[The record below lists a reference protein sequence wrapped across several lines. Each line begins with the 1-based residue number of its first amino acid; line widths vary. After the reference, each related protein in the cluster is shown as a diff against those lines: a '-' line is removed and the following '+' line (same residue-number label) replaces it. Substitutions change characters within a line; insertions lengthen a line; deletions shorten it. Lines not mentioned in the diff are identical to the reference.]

1 MTRPTA
7 LPWSPTRRPLRE
19 RLVRHRVAPVAGR
32 VAHAQ
37 QHRQV
42 ASPPL
47 LDPAQ
52 HAWDKE
58 TSLSQPNLQGS
69 GSSLVSVD
77 EGRQVD
83 EYGDILTRARR
94 AYAAQD
100 WRSAAARFDAV
111 PPERLTADDLAA
123 YADAVWWLGRIK
135 DNLRLGAVACDAF
148 LAESRPAEAART
160 ALMLGISHMARGDE
174 PQAVGWLGRAGRL
187 AEGIPESPVHGYV
200 LSFTAVEASLMAG
213 QPAAA
218 LDAARRVQDLG
229 RRVDAPDLVA
239 VGMNG
244 EGRALIRSG
253 HLVDGLALLDEA
265 MVTVLDGQLAP
276 FISGTLYCHTIAACH
291 EVADVR
297 RMTRWT
303 DLAERWLTTFPAAV
317 FFGGL
322 CGVHLAQLLLLRGE
336 WDEAE
341 QVALRVVVDLDANR
355 IDYAAEAWYVVAEA
369 RRLRGDPGAADAYT
383 EAHARGRDPQ
393 PGRALLQ
400 LQTGDAAG
408 AATSVRSAVAAVGAD
423 PLSRAPLCAAMV
435 EIAIA
440 AGRLDDAVAAASELE
455 ATAATYAT
463 SGLEAMAAA
472 ARGAVLL
479 AKGQAE
485 VALPVLREACR
496 RWHELGAAY
505 DAAGTCIRLAEAY
518 RALGDAV
525 SAAAEVERAKAVY
538 ERLGVHRPAWESPDG
553 LTRREREVLALVAD
567 GRSNRQIGEALYIS
581 DRTVAR
587 HLTNIFHKIGVTS
600 RTQAARYAIDRGMT
614 AAP

>member
-1 MTRPTA
+1 M
-7 LPWSPTRRPLRE
+7 
-19 RLVRHRVAPVAGR
+19 
-32 VAHAQ
+32 
-37 QHRQV
+37 
-42 ASPPL
+42 
-47 LDPAQ
+47 
-52 HAWDKE
+52 
-58 TSLSQPNLQGS
+58 
-69 GSSLVSVD
+69 D
-77 EGRQVD
+77 EH
-83 EYGDILTRARR
+83 GDILTRARR

-123 YADAVWWLGRIK
+123 YADAVWWLGRIE
-135 DNLRLGAVACDAF
+135 DNLRLGAAACDAF

-160 ALMLGISHMARGDE
+160 AMVLGIFHMARGDE

-187 AEGIPESPVHGYV
+187 AEGIPESPVHGYL

-218 LDAARRVQDLG
+218 VDAARRVQDLG

-239 VGMNG
+239 MGMNG

-317 FFGGL
+317 FFAGL
-322 CGVHLAQLLLLRGE
+322 CGVHRAQLLLLRGE

-341 QVALRVVVDLDANR
+341 QVALRVVVDLDATR

-369 RRLRGDPGAADAYT
+369 RRLRGDPGAADAYD

-455 ATAATYAT
+455 ATAATYPT

-472 ARGAVLL
+472 AHGAVLL
-479 AKGQAE
+479 AEGQAE

-505 DAAGTCIRLAEAY
+505 DAAGTCVRLAEAY

-525 SAAAEVERAKAVY
+525 SAAAEVQRAKAVY
-538 ERLGVHRPAWESPDG
+538 QRLGVHRPAWESPDG

>member
-1 MTRPTA
+1 MD
-7 LPWSPTRRPLRE
+7 E
-19 RLVRHRVAPVAGR
+19 HRD
-32 VAHAQ
+32 
-37 QHRQV
+37 
-42 ASPPL
+42 S
-47 LDPAQ
+47 
-52 HAWDKE
+52 
-58 TSLSQPNLQGS
+58 
-69 GSSLVSVD
+69 
-77 EGRQVD
+77 
-83 EYGDILTRARR
+83 LTRARR

-100 WRSAAARFDAV
+100 WRSAAAHFDAV
-111 PPERLTADDLAA
+111 PPEPLTADDLAA
-123 YADAVWWLGRIK
+123 YADAVWWLGRIE
-135 DNLRLGAVACDAF
+135 DNLRLGAAAYDAF

-160 ALMLGISHMARGDE
+160 ATVLGIFHTARGDE

-187 AEGIPESPVHGYV
+187 ARGLPEGPVHGYL

-218 LDAARRVQDLG
+218 VDAARRVQDLG

-265 MVTVLDGQLAP
+265 MVTVMDGHLAP

-303 DLAERWLTTFPAAV
+303 DLAERWLATFPAAV

-322 CGVHLAQLLLLRGE
+322 CGVHRAQLLLLRGE
-336 WDEAE
+336 WGEAE
-341 QVALRVVVDLDANR
+341 QVARRVVVDLDGNR
-355 IDYAAEAWYVVAEA
+355 IDYAAEAWYAVAEA
-369 RRLRGDPGAADAYT
+369 RRLRGDPGAADAYD

-408 AATSVRSAVAAVGAD
+408 AARSVRSAVAAIGAD

-479 AKGQAE
+479 AEGQAE
-485 VALPVLREACR
+485 EALPVLREACR
-496 RWHELGAAY
+496 RWYELGAAY
-505 DAAGTCIRLAEAY
+505 DAAGTCVRLAEAY

-525 SAAAEVERAKAVY
+525 SAAAEVERAKAAY
-538 ERLGVHRPAWESPDG
+538 ERLGVHPPVWESPDG
-553 LTRREREVLALVAD
+553 LTPRECEVLALVAD

-600 RTQAARYAIDRGMT
+600 RTQAARYAIDRGVTT
-614 AAP
+614 APTGRRPLRTTA

>member
-1 MTRPTA
+1 M
-7 LPWSPTRRPLRE
+7 
-19 RLVRHRVAPVAGR
+19 
-32 VAHAQ
+32 
-37 QHRQV
+37 
-42 ASPPL
+42 
-47 LDPAQ
+47 
-52 HAWDKE
+52 
-58 TSLSQPNLQGS
+58 SQPRLQGV
-69 GSSLVSVD
+69 GSSLLSVD

-83 EYGDILTRARR
+83 QHADSLTRARR

-100 WRSAAARFDAV
+100 WRSAAAHFDPV
-111 PPERLTADDLAA
+111 PRERLTADDLAA
-123 YADAVWWLGRIK
+123 YADAVWWLGRIE
-135 DNLRLGAVACDAF
+135 DNLRLGAAAYHAF

-160 ALMLGISHMARGDE
+160 ATMLGIFHTARGDE

-187 AEGIPESPVHGYV
+187 AEDIPESTAHGYLV
-200 LSFTAVEASLMAG
+200 NFTVVEASLMAG
-213 QPAAA
+213 QAAA
-218 LDAARRVQDLG
+218 AVDAARRVQDLG

-297 RMTRWT
+297 RMARWT
-303 DLAERWLTTFPAAV
+303 DLAERWLSTFPAAV

-322 CGVHLAQLLLLRGE
+322 CGVHRAQLLLLRGE
-336 WDEAE
+336 WAKAE
-341 QVALRVVVDLDANR
+341 QGALRILMDLDGNR

-369 RRLRGDPGAADAYT
+369 RRLRGDPGAADAYD

-400 LQTGDAAG
+400 LQTGDAVG

-479 AKGQAE
+479 AEGQAE
-485 VALPVLREACR
+485 EALPVLREACR
-496 RWHELGAAY
+496 RWHELDAAY
-505 DAAGTCIRLAEAY
+505 DAAGTCVRLAEAY
-518 RALGDAV
+518 QALGDAV
-525 SAAAEVERAKAVY
+525 SAAAEVKRAKAVY
-538 ERLGVHRPAWESPDG
+538 ERLGVHPLVWESPDG
-553 LTRREREVLALVAD
+553 LTRRECEVLALVAD

-614 AAP
+614 AAPRGRRPLRTTA

>member
-1 MTRPTA
+1 M
-7 LPWSPTRRPLRE
+7 
-19 RLVRHRVAPVAGR
+19 
-32 VAHAQ
+32 
-37 QHRQV
+37 
-42 ASPPL
+42 
-47 LDPAQ
+47 DQ
-52 HAWDKE
+52 HAD
-58 TSLSQPNLQGS
+58 S
-69 GSSLVSVD
+69 
-77 EGRQVD
+77 R
-83 EYGDILTRARR
+83 TRARR

-100 WRSAAARFDAV
+100 WRSAAAHFDPV

-123 YADAVWWLGRIK
+123 YADAVWWLGRIE
-135 DNLRLGAVACDAF
+135 DNLRLGAAAYHAF

-160 ALMLGISHMARGDE
+160 ATMLGIFHTARGDE

-187 AEGIPESPVHGYV
+187 AEDIPESTAHGYLV
-200 LSFTAVEASLMAG
+200 NFTVVEASLMAG
-213 QPAAA
+213 QAAA
-218 LDAARRVQDLG
+218 AVDAARRVQDLG

-297 RMTRWT
+297 RMARWT
-303 DLAERWLTTFPAAV
+303 DLAERWLSTFPAAV

-322 CGVHLAQLLLLRGE
+322 CGVHRAQLLLLRGE
-336 WDEAE
+336 WAKAE
-341 QVALRVVVDLDANR
+341 QGALRILMDLDGNR

-369 RRLRGDPGAADAYT
+369 RRLRGDPGAADAFD

-400 LQTGDAAG
+400 LQTGDAMG

-479 AKGQAE
+479 AEGQAE
-485 VALPVLREACR
+485 EALPVLREACR

-505 DAAGTCIRLAEAY
+505 DAAGTCVRLAEAY
-518 RALGDAV
+518 QALGDAV
-525 SAAAEVERAKAVY
+525 SAAAEVKRAKAVY
-538 ERLGVHRPAWESPDG
+538 ERLGVHPRAWESPDG
-553 LTRREREVLALVAD
+553 LTRRECEVLALVAD

-614 AAP
+614 AAPRGRRPLRTTA

>member
-1 MTRPTA
+1 M
-7 LPWSPTRRPLRE
+7 
-19 RLVRHRVAPVAGR
+19 
-32 VAHAQ
+32 
-37 QHRQV
+37 
-42 ASPPL
+42 
-47 LDPAQ
+47 
-52 HAWDKE
+52 
-58 TSLSQPNLQGS
+58 
-69 GSSLVSVD
+69 D
-77 EGRQVD
+77 EH
-83 EYGDILTRARR
+83 GDSLTRARR

-100 WRSAAARFDAV
+100 WRSAAAHFDAV

-123 YADAVWWLGRIK
+123 YADAVWWLGRIE
-135 DNLRLGAVACDAF
+135 DNLRLGAAAYDAF

-160 ALMLGISHMARGDE
+160 AMVLGIFHMARGDE

-187 AEGIPESPVHGYV
+187 AEGIPECPVHGY
-200 LSFTAVEASLMAG
+200 LLNFTAVEASLMAG

-218 LDAARRVQDLG
+218 VDAARRVQDLG

-322 CGVHLAQLLLLRGE
+322 CGVHRAQLLLLRGE

-369 RRLRGDPGAADAYT
+369 RRLRGDPGAADAYD

-393 PGRALLQ
+393 PGRALLL

-479 AKGQAE
+479 AEGQAE
-485 VALPVLREACR
+485 EALPVLREACR

-505 DAAGTCIRLAEAY
+505 DAAGTCVRLAEAY

-538 ERLGVHRPAWESPDG
+538 ERLGVHWPAWEAPEG
-553 LTRREREVLALVAD
+553 LTPRECEVLALVAD

-614 AAP
+614 AAPRGRRPLRTTA

>member
-1 MTRPTA
+1 MD
-7 LPWSPTRRPLRE
+7 E
-19 RLVRHRVAPVAGR
+19 HRD
-32 VAHAQ
+32 
-37 QHRQV
+37 
-42 ASPPL
+42 S
-47 LDPAQ
+47 
-52 HAWDKE
+52 
-58 TSLSQPNLQGS
+58 
-69 GSSLVSVD
+69 
-77 EGRQVD
+77 
-83 EYGDILTRARR
+83 LTRARR

-100 WRSAAARFDAV
+100 WRSAAAHFDAV

-123 YADAVWWLGRIK
+123 YADAVWWLGRIE
-135 DNLRLGAVACDAF
+135 DNLRLGAAAYDAF

-160 ALMLGISHMARGDE
+160 ATVLGIFHTARGDE

-187 AEGIPESPVHGYV
+187 ARGLPEGPVHGYL

-218 LDAARRVQDLG
+218 VDAARRVQDLG

-265 MVTVLDGQLAP
+265 MVTVMDGHLAP

-303 DLAERWLTTFPAAV
+303 DLAERWLATFPAAV

-322 CGVHLAQLLLLRGE
+322 CGVHRAQLLLLRGE
-336 WDEAE
+336 WGEAE
-341 QVALRVVVDLDANR
+341 QVALRVVVDLDGNR
-355 IDYAAEAWYVVAEA
+355 IDYAAEAWYAVAEA
-369 RRLRGDPGAADAYT
+369 RRLRGDPGAADAYD

-408 AATSVRSAVAAVGAD
+408 AARSVRSAVAAVGAD

-479 AKGQAE
+479 AEGQAE
-485 VALPVLREACR
+485 EALPVLREACR
-496 RWHELGAAY
+496 RWYELGAAY
-505 DAAGTCIRLAEAY
+505 DAAGTCVRLAEAY

-525 SAAAEVERAKAVY
+525 SAAAEVERAKAAY
-538 ERLGVHRPAWESPDG
+538 ERLGVHPPVWESPDG
-553 LTRREREVLALVAD
+553 LTPRECEVLALVAD

-600 RTQAARYAIDRGMT
+600 RTQAARYAIDRGVTT
-614 AAP
+614 APTGRRPLRTTA